1 MPELAKCI
9 KRCPQSPVNL
19 KFFLKSRHKMVSN
32 DLEMTFDDLEMTL
45 RPLTTVPL
53 AKTCQMLQKLSNIQV
68 SKSDGSH
75 FNE

>member
-1 MPELAKCI
+1 MI
-9 KRCPQSPVNL
+9 
-19 KFFLKSRHKMVSN
+19 SN

-45 RPLTTVPL
+45 SPLNTGPL